1 MCGAPQTTDH
11 CGPPLE
17 AARDL
22 RLACGAGGR
31 GAQCAITDEGL
42 GALAALPRLSQLD
55 LSRCEHVTGEGVRRL
70 LTTARALTAVN
81 VQQCAAVA
89 AEQHASLKQAA
100 GARCNVY
107 L

>member
-1 MCGAPQTTDH
+1 
-11 CGPPLE
+11 
-17 AARDL
+17 
-22 RLACGAGGR
+22 
-31 GAQCAITDEGL
+31 
-42 GALAALPRLSQLD
+42 
-55 LSRCEHVTGEGVRRL
+55 VTGEGVRRL

>member
-1 MCGAPQTTDH
+1 
-11 CGPPLE
+11 
-17 AARDL
+17 
-22 RLACGAGGR
+22 LA
-31 GAQCAITDEGL
+31 AQCAITDEGL
-42 GALAALPRLSQLD
+42 AALAALRRLSQLD
-55 LSRCEHVTGEGVRRL
+55 LSGCERVTGDGVRQL

-89 AEQHASLKQAA
+89 TQHHASLKQAA